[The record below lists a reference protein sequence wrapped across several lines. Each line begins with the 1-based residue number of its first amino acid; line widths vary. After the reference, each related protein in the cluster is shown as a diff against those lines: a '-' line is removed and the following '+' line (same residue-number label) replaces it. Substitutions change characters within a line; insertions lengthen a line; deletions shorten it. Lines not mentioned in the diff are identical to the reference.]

1 MDSLNRRKF
10 LKHTAFAVTTG
21 TLAGTSQ
28 PVVKALKS
36 NRDAQKDDDFQD
48 WGVIRSHFLLSPNH
62 IHLAGMLLASHPAPV
77 RQALEKHR
85 QGLDENPV
93 NYMFKHKKQ
102 LEDAVYK
109 AAANYLKTA
118 PEQIALT
125 DSTTMG
131 LGLVYNGL
139 VLQEGQEILTTEHDH
154 YSTHESLRFAASK
167 SNNPLKKILLY
178 DSPETASEKEI
189 INNLKR
195 AITPKTRVV
204 AVTWVHS
211 GTGVK
216 LPIPAMSQVIAQVN
230 ANRALGERALFC
242 VDGVHGFGIED
253 FVVDDLGCDFFIAGC
268 HKWLFGPR
276 GTGIIWGSPQ
286 GWQGVLPTIPPFSR
300 QPYSAWLKNEIPEN
314 VPPGL
319 MMTPGGFHSFEHRW
333 AVAQAFEY
341 HQQIG
346 KTRVAN
352 RIHNLNRYCKEGLK
366 SIKKVQLRTP
376 LSEKLSSG
384 IICFEI
390 DGLAPQEVVKRLREK
405 NIFISQSPY
414 AKSYVRI
421 TPSLFN
427 SYEDIDQV
435 LMELLKLTA

>member
-10 LKHTAFAVTTG
+10 LKHTAFAVTIG
-21 TLAGTSQ
+21 TLAGASQ
-28 PVVKALKS
+28 RVVKALNS
-36 NRDAQKDDDFQD
+36 NTDYQKDDDFQD
-48 WGVIRSHFLLSPNH
+48 WAAIRSHFLLSPNH

-77 RQALEKHR
+77 RQAMEMHR
-85 QGLDENPV
+85 KGLDENPV
-93 NYMFKHKKQ
+93 NYLFKHNKQ

-131 LGLVYNGL
+131 LGLVYGGL
-139 VLQEGQEILTTEHDH
+139 VLREGQEILTTEHDH
-154 YSTHESLRFAASK
+154 YSTHESLRFAVSK
-167 SNNPLKKILLY
+167 YNNPLKKIPLY
-178 DSPETASEKEI
+178 DSPENASEDEI

-216 LPIPAMSQVIAQVN
+216 LPIPAMSKVIAQVN
-230 ANRALGERALFC
+230 ANRDPDERALFC
-242 VDGVHGFGIED
+242 VDGVHGLGIED
-253 FVVDDLGCDFFIAGC
+253 VVVDDLGCDFFIAGC

-286 GWQGVLPTIPPFSR
+286 GWQVVLPIIPPFSR

-341 HQQIG
+341 HQKIG
-346 KTRVAN
+346 KARVEK
-352 RIHNLNRYCKEGLK
+352 RIHSLNRYCKEGLK
-366 SIKKVQLRTP
+366 SMKHVQLHTP

-384 IICFEI
+384 IICFEM
-390 DGLAPQEVVKRLREK
+390 DGLAPQEVVKRLHEK
-405 NIFISQSPY
+405 NIIISQSPY
-414 AKSYVRI
+414 ATSYVRI

-427 SYEDIDQV
+427 SYEDIDKV
-435 LMELLKLTA
+435 LMEILELTA